1 LVGRCAWDG
10 GEPGPRKHSLWVT
23 PGEALTTRQG
33 RLSTGEAQTT
43 PERGGGETKF
53 DPHWVLSFRLP
64 LAKIMRLTVFFSKPF
79 ALPGT
84 HSRASHR
91 SRASEKS
98 HQRVSAFF
106 LLFFPALAGYSQQR
120 GRAPPPTSQTS
131 LCRGSRLR
139 CHGVFCPWTCQIIDR
154 LGMERLHFHKTSFSM
169 LEFARNI
176 H

>member
-1 LVGRCAWDG
+1 MGRCAWDG

-120 GRAPPPTSQTS
+120 GRVPPPHITDQS
-131 LCRGSRLR
+131 LQRFEISIEMIHAVMACFALGLARLLTGLAWSASTFIKPPFR
-139 CHGVFCPWTCQIIDR
+139 C
-154 LGMERLHFHKTSFSM
+154 
-169 LEFARNI
+169 
-176 H
+176 